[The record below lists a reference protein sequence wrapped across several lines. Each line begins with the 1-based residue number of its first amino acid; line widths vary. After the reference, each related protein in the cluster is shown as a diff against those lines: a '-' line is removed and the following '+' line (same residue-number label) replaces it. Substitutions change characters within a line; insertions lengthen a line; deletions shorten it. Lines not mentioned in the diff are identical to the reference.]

1 MLKGDLEKQDNCL
14 QRSSVSVVML
24 LREERRKIW
33 LYVFSERGK
42 KKRVGTMP
50 DPGKSK
56 QTPKAVSKQ
65 PSTEGWKQV
74 ANA

>member
-33 LYVFSERGK
+33 LYIFSGRG

-65 PSTEGWKQV
+65 LSTEGWKQV
-74 ANA
+74 AKA